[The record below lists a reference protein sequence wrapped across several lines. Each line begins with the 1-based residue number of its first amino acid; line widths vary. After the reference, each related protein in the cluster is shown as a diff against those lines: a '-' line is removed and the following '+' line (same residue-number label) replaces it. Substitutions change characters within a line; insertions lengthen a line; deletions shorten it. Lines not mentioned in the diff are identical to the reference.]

1 MQVILNMESNEQTNL
16 VNKKVSLLEVKK
28 QITTSQEKVESAL
41 TNEEKLAYLS
51 KLIQAADQEFEA
63 SELNKKLTKKK

>member
-1 MQVILNMESNEQTNL
+1 MESNEPTNL

-28 QITTSQEKVESAL
+28 QITTSQEKAESAL

>member
-1 MQVILNMESNEQTNL
+1 MESNEQTNL

-28 QITTSQEKVESAL
+28 QSTTSQEKAESAL

>member
-1 MQVILNMESNEQTNL
+1 MESNEQTNL

>member
-1 MQVILNMESNEQTNL
+1 MESNEKTNL
-16 VNKKVSLLEVKK
+16 VNKKVSLLEIKK
-28 QITTSQEKVESAL
+28 QITTSQEKAESVL

>member
-1 MQVILNMESNEQTNL
+1 MESNEQTNL

-28 QITTSQEKVESAL
+28 QITTSQEKAESVL